1 MRSDLSGLKTQW
13 VSDAMTVRRSLT
25 ALLLLGLVLGACP
38 AKGDDKDL
46 VRLDSQMEAL
56 QDETGRMQRSF
67 DQHMSDVEKQI
78 ARNADASSKM
88 AAAIASLQASVE
100 SQATKSRQSVNE
112 ISGLG
117 QSVNEG
123 FEQARER
130 LAKATRRLD
139 QAHPVRLTVPSPSA
153 TGAVRDADYDR
164 ALRDYKQGKNAAAW
178 REFSECA
185 LSHPGTDLAG
195 ASYFYMAEIRYGK
208 GDYQQ
213 AIAYYNLALKTAPG
227 GSKAAAAELKKGG
240 ALVHLGLTDDGMVE
254 FLHVIKEYP
263 NSNEATL
270 AKKVI
275 AKLKAL
281 SQ

>member
-1 MRSDLSGLKTQW
+1 M
-13 VSDAMTVRRSLT
+13 V
-25 ALLLLGLVLGACP
+25 LLLLGLALGTR

-78 ARNADASSKM
+78 ARNAEASSKM
-88 AAAIASLQASVE
+88 AAAIANLQTSLD
-100 SQATKSRQSVNE
+100 SQATKSRQSVEE
-112 ISGLG
+112 IGGLG
-117 QSVNEG
+117 QSLNEG
-123 FEQARER
+123 FDQARER
-130 LAKATRRLD
+130 LARATRRLD
-139 QAHPVRLTVPSPSA
+139 QTHPVRLTVPSSPV
-153 TGAVRDADYDR
+153 TGGTGQDADYDR
-164 ALRDYKQGKNAAAW
+164 ALRDFNQGKTAAAW
-178 REFSECA
+178 KEFSA
-185 LSHPGTDLAG
+185 YAVSHPSTDLGG
-195 ASYFYMAEIRYGK
+195 ASYFYMAEIRYQK
-208 GDYQQ
+208 GDYRE
-213 AIAYYNLALKTAPG
+213 AIGYYNLALRMSPG